1 MLYKIYFPDQR
12 ANLFNRDNLDW
23 VPSVTNSSTPIPLE
37 AKDGY
42 EKCVMREK
50 KCDAARSLLLFS
62 DQFYEETE
70 MDRLD
75 ILESCSKDVSCQTDM
90 TMHYIEAMKSGLQ
103 QERIDSISLKEKV

>member
-1 MLYKIYFPDQR
+1 
-12 ANLFNRDNLDW
+12 
-23 VPSVTNSSTPIPLE
+23 
-37 AKDGY
+37 
-42 EKCVMREK
+42 MREK

-103 QERIDSISLKEKV
+103 QVRIDRLSLKEKVNTLAIESENIHRI